1 MYDMERSYFFGF
13 FAVMA
18 LLASV
23 PSTAWAAPA
32 TGEAQVVIVTP
43 LTFINNENLDFGRI
57 IPANIAGTVSISETN
72 TRTATNGIVPVGNDY
87 QAARFAGMGAQD
99 QRVRIRI
106 SPTVISLIGPGPA
119 MTVDIFAVGP
129 EASLAQIGNSPNYRI
144 VPTDGVFQFAVAARL
159 HVGANQP
166 AGTYSG
172 SFSATLDYQ

>member
-1 MYDMERSYFFGF
+1 MERSYPSGI
-13 FAVMA
+13 FALMA
-18 LLASV
+18 LLAAV
-23 PSTAWAAPA
+23 PSTVSAAPA
-32 TGEAQVVIVTP
+32 TGEAQIVIVTP
-43 LTFINNENLDFGRI
+43 LTFVNNENLDFGRI
-57 IPANIAGTVSISETN
+57 IPANVAGTVSISETN

-106 SPTVISLIGPGPA
+106 SPAVISLLGPGPA

-144 VPTDGVFQFAVAARL
+144 VPTDGAFQFAVAARL

-172 SFSATLDYQ
+172 SFTATLDYQ

>member
-1 MYDMERSYFFGF
+1 MSDMERSSFLG
-13 FAVMA
+13 A
-18 LLASV
+18 LAAMSALAAM
-23 PSTAWAAPA
+23 PSATWAAPA
-32 TGEAQVVIVTP
+32 TGEAQIVIVTP
-43 LTFINNENLDFGRI
+43 LTFVNNENLNFGRI
-57 IPANIAGTVSISETN
+57 IPANVAGTVSISETN

-106 SPTVISLIGPGPA
+106 SPAVISLIGPGPA

-129 EASLAQIGNSPNYRI
+129 EASLAQLGNSPNYRI
-144 VPTDGVFQFAVAARL
+144 VPADGVFQFAVAARL

-172 SFSATLDYQ
+172 SFTATLDYQ